1 MKDMGQSAS
10 RDALA
15 PQINEPHQPAVSN
28 SEQGALVE
36 QLCELTKR
44 WTEYEDIPGS
54 QRAECRSI
62 GQLLHKFGGMRAMQD
77 AYYEAKGRNRAA
89 SSIQPFW
96 DGVGD
101 WRW

>member
-1 MKDMGQSAS
+1 MSTLSMTSKTGI
-10 RDALA
+10 ALT
-15 PQINEPHQPAVSN
+15 
-28 SEQGALVE
+28 E
-36 QLCELTKR
+36 QLCELTSR

-54 QRAECRSI
+54 QKSECRQI
-62 GQLLHKFGGMRAMQD
+62 GEKLNDLGGISAMRD

-96 DGVGD
+96 DGVGE

>member
-1 MKDMGQSAS
+1 MSVLAMTTKTAT
-10 RDALA
+10 ALT
-15 PQINEPHQPAVSN
+15 
-28 SEQGALVE
+28 E
-36 QLCELTKR
+36 QLCDLTSR
-44 WTEYEDIPGS
+44 WTVYEDIPAS
-54 QRAECRSI
+54 QKSECRLI
-62 GQLLHKFGGMRAMQD
+62 GIELNKLGGLSVMRD

>member
-1 MKDMGQSAS
+1 M
-10 RDALA
+10 ALA
-15 PQINEPHQPAVSN
+15 DPLITQAT
-28 SEQGALVE
+28 LTE
-36 QLCELTKR
+36 QLCDLTKR
-44 WTEYEDIPGS
+44 WTEWEDIPES
-54 QRAECRSI
+54 QKSECRRI
-62 GQLLHKFGGMRAMQD
+62 GKALNASGGMKAMQD

>member
-1 MKDMGQSAS
+1 MSALSMTTKGQAE
-10 RDALA
+10 LT
-15 PQINEPHQPAVSN
+15 
-28 SEQGALVE
+28 E
-36 QLCELTKR
+36 QLCDLTSR
-44 WTEYEDIPGS
+44 WTEYEDIPAS
-54 QRAECRSI
+54 QKSECRSI
-62 GQLLHKFGGMRAMQD
+62 GERLNKIGGISAMQD